1 MIPNVIEKAS
11 PTFGEAFFSDHSA
24 IKSYIF
30 IDYEEGNKV
39 LINSF

>member
-1 MIPNVIEKAS
+1 MIPNVIVKAS
-11 PTFGEAFFSDHSA
+11 PAFGEAFFSDDSVTNY
-24 IKSYIF
+24 YIS